1 MKKLVSLSL
10 CLFASAAVAH
20 EGHDHDHADEAA
32 AKQKYPSALVL
43 PAIDGPKPWSDK
55 PHLNDPDRFQIA
67 IMTDHTGG
75 HRPGVWMDAVRKLN
89 LLRPEFVMS
98 VGDLIEGYT
107 EDPKRIDA
115 MWEEFLGFIDEME
128 MRFFFVAGNHDVTNP
143 TLHQRWREQF
153 GREWYSFDYRGV
165 HFLALC
171 SEDPGPEHISDE
183 QLEFVKTDLAEHADA
198 RWTLVFLHKPL
209 WTYAERA
216 IANGDAD
223 PTNWKKVEAM
233 LVDRPH
239 TVFAGHVH
247 HYAQYQ
253 RNERQYYALATTGGG
268 SLLRGNE
275 YGEFD
280 HVMWLTMEPD
290 GPHVVNL
297 RLDGILPPD
306 VVTEESAKRFGAFL
320 RQVRVEVEPIL
331 IDDHA
336 GFSEGELTVKLDNEF
351 AEAVEMTG
359 RIDGLPL
366 RGLTVEPDGLKIGA
380 DKKSSSEQRV
390 RIRFDE
396 PIAFESLQRGTF
408 TAIVRSKPTG
418 AAAPLS
424 AERVIPVIIDRRH
437 LCPFYDGDL
446 KLDGQ
451 VEAWPEPAYTT
462 PERPLLIGQIQDWT
476 GPADGS
482 FAFTVTRDKGRLI
495 FSAKVT
501 DEKLVA
507 GKDRI
512 EWLLDARPDSQR
524 MADPRQRGGT
534 YRFSVAA
541 PEEGGEATVRAF
553 ENSGS
558 RRQMNGVEGAARRVD
573 GGYEVELTVPQSVL
587 IRHQGGQH
595 WREFQLAAIQSDVDD
610 PDRPATEIVW
620 RGTADARE
628 RNANYARFERVD

>member
-1 MKKLVSLSL
+1 MKKLLL
-10 CLFASAAVAH
+10 AMFGCLASVAVAH
-20 EGHDHDHADEAA
+20 EGHDHDHAEDAA
-32 AKQKYPSALVL
+32 AQAKYPSALVL
-43 PAIDGPKPWSDK
+43 PAIEGPKPWSDK

-67 IMTDHTGG
+67 IMTDRTGG
-75 HRPGVWMDAVRKLN
+75 HRPGIWMDAVRKLN

-107 EDPKRIDA
+107 EDPQRIDE

-143 TLHQRWREQF
+143 QLHKRWREQF

-171 SEDPGPEHISDE
+171 SEDPGPEHISEE
-183 QLEFVKTDLAEHADA
+183 QLDFIKTDLADHADA

-216 IANGDAD
+216 IANGDED

-253 RNERQYYALATTGGG
+253 RNEQQYYALATTGGG

-331 IDDHA
+331 IDDHT
-336 GFSEGELTVKLDNEF
+336 GFSEGELSVKLDNEF
-351 AEAVEMTG
+351 AEAVELTG

-366 RGLTVEPDGLKIGA
+366 RGLTVEPDGLKIAA
-380 DKKSSSEQRV
+380 DKKSSNEQRI

-418 AAAPLS
+418 DTAPLS
-424 AERVIPVIIDRRH
+424 AERVIPVIIDRRY
-437 LCPFYDGDL
+437 LCPVYDGDFT
-446 KLDGQ
+446 LDGEI
-451 VEAWPEPAYTT
+451 EAWPEPAYET
-462 PERPLLIGQIQDWT
+462 PEKPLLIGQIQDWT
-476 GPADGS
+476 GPKDGS
-482 FAFTVTRDKGRLI
+482 FAFTVAQDDDRLI

-507 GKDRI
+507 GDRLQ
-512 EWLLDARPDSQR
+512 WLLDARPDSQR

-534 YRFSVAA
+534 YRFSVTA
-541 PEEGGEATVRAF
+541 PDEDGEATVRAF
-553 ENSGS
+553 ANRGS
-558 RRQMNGVEGAARRVD
+558 RRQMKGVKGAARRVD
-573 GGYEVELTVPQSVL
+573 GGYEVELTVPQNVL
-587 IRHQGGQH
+587 ARHQGGQR
-595 WREFQLAAIQSDVDD
+595 WSEFQLAAIQSDVDD
-610 PDRPATEIVW
+610 PDRPAAEIVW
-620 RGTADARE
+620 RGTSDARA